1 MAKEPRGAQKRLR
14 VYEQWQGNE
23 RFFCWGHCVTGP
35 SWKSGMG
42 SLLLLIA
49 PTVVFLVFV
58 APYMSRKV
66 TPAIMVVSC
75 ILPVFCA
82 AMLLMTS
89 CRDPG
94 ILPRQEPDEEWLQG
108 RKPRARDVMVNGHR
122 VTVRYNDTCHF
133 FQPPRAHHCSVNDNC
148 IERFDHHCPWVG
160 TTIGKR
166 NYRTFLMFIYSTSV
180 YIAWTFGVSLG
191 SLFIRHRELAAAVE
205 PGSQESFG
213 NNLWLQTLGQSGAAI
228 ALMIF
233 TFIFFWFVC
242 GLSGFHTW
250 LVATNQTTYEN
261 FRYNH
266 NQVPNPYDEGFFSN
280 CASVWCV
287 RVPPSKV
294 QFRAFVDEVQRL
306 PVEMGYSEWNSA
318 ALGSSMRANMAELN
332 HQQQQQQQQSY
343 AAGSPAAASAGA
355 LGGVDPAD
363 AAAATVAAAQERVRL
378 GGLGNREAV
387 LPMQGYD
394 SLTEQSSAAP
404 ISREHARSGH
414 NMVTGEPNNSQRA
427 VTNTANNNSSNAPSP
442 QPAAWS
448 HNPYYNPNSEG
459 LELAGLQ
466 SPGLQSPASH
476 SPTHSVRQQQQQQQQ
491 QLAAPGMQAMQ
502 GVGVAGQQWAAAPRQ
517 QQAQQLPRTLSPLG
531 GGAVGSAAASPD
543 HVGLELPAAAAAAAN
558 GNSWGS
564 GSSSSKLQQHAD
576 FGLTSPRGVAQ
587 PQQQQQQ
594 RSSQPGGAGPELAAG
609 LGAGVSAQTEY
620 HDAKSRQS
628 EGSWASGREDAE

>member
-306 PVEMGYSEWNSA
+306 PVEMGYPEWNSA
-318 ALGSSMRANMAELN
+318 ALGSSTRANMAELN
-332 HQQQQQQQQSY
+332 HQQQQQQEQSY
-343 AAGSPAAASAGA
+343 AAGSPAAASADA
-355 LGGVDPAD
+355 LGGVDPAA
-363 AAAATVAAAQERVRL
+363 AAAATVSAAQERVRL

-491 QLAAPGMQAMQ
+491 LAAPGMQAMQ

-517 QQAQQLPRTLSPLG
+517 QQAQQLPRTFSPLG
-531 GGAVGSAAASPD
+531 GGAVGSAAVSPD
-543 HVGLELPAAAAAAAN
+543 H
-558 GNSWGS
+558 
-564 GSSSSKLQQHAD
+564 
-576 FGLTSPRGVAQ
+576 
-587 PQQQQQQ
+587 
-594 RSSQPGGAGPELAAG
+594 
-609 LGAGVSAQTEY
+609 TEY

-628 EGSWASGREDAE
+628 EGSWASGREDAD